1 MTKLEISIYTTDFV
15 WMGLIE
21 DIKSLVLRT
30 SWHEI
35 VNSELVVNRYAQGV
49 EELQLGRVLV
59 INNNREKAVII
70 EDMETSLNDEN
81 WTFTLIPLKAL
92 MNYRIANPTD
102 SATFTQQRQANVMMN
117 LVKSNVVDN
126 VRDTKRLFLGADG
139 TTNRFAV
146 ASIKEY
152 GDLID
157 FKVDWETGY
166 LGDMLVE
173 IAKMNEDTSYPI
185 GWNVYI
191 HSGWALFYMSCYVAT
206 NRTVNQATNPPVIF
220 SEEFGNL
227 KNATY
232 NHSIKEWRNAAYMS
246 YNNGTADLNFLVNKY
261 KDGTP
266 SSFNRKEIVLD
277 SSKKTQ
283 QEVINAGKA
292 ELNKRP
298 KIKSFSAEII
308 NNPNTI
314 STYNVDWFLGDV
326 VTVQSAALLKDQLIS
341 VDAQITEIEETY
353 DQGEYSLNV
362 TFGEGQLNFIQMIKN
377 KIKEK

>member
-1 MTKLEISIYTTDFV
+1 MTKLQINIYTTDFV
-15 WMGLIE
+15 WMGIIE
-21 DIKSLVLRT
+21 DVKSLVLRT

-59 INNNREKAVII
+59 INNDREKAVII

-81 WTFTLIPLKAL
+81 WTFTLIPCKAL

-102 SATFTQQRQANVMMN
+102 SATYTQKRQANVMMN
-117 LVKSNVVDN
+117 LVKSNVIDN
-126 VRDTKRLFLGADG
+126 TRDTKRNFLGAD
-139 TTNRFAV
+139 TITNRFAA

-157 FKVDWETGY
+157 FKVDWDTGY

-191 HSGWALFYMSCYVAT
+191 HSGWALFYLNTYLAT
-206 NRTVNQATNPPVIF
+206 NRTVNQAINPPVVF

-232 NHSIKEWRNAAYMS
+232 SHSIKEWRNAAYMS

-283 QEVINAGKA
+283 QEVINQGRA

-326 VTVQSAALLKDQLIS
+326 VTIQSAAILKNQLLS

>member
-1 MTKLEISIYTTDFV
+1 M
-15 WMGLIE
+15 
-21 DIKSLVLRT
+21 
-30 SWHEI
+30 
-35 VNSELVVNRYAQGV
+35 EL
-49 EELQLGRVLV
+49 
-59 INNNREKAVII
+59 
-70 EDMETSLNDEN
+70 
-81 WTFTLIPLKAL
+81 
-92 MNYRIANPTD
+92 
-102 SATFTQQRQANVMMN
+102 
-117 LVKSNVVDN
+117 
-126 VRDTKRLFLGADG
+126 
-139 TTNRFAV
+139 TNRLATS
-146 ASIKEY
+146 SIKEF

-157 FKVDWETGY
+157 YKVDWDTGY
-166 LGDMLVE
+166 IGDMLVD

-185 GWNVYI
+185 GWNIYI
-191 HSGWALFYMSCYVAT
+191 HSAWQLFYMNTYLAT
-206 NRTVNQATNPPVIF
+206 NRTVNQIINPPVIF

-232 NHSIKEWRNAAYMS
+232 NHSIKEWRNAAYMN

-283 QEVINAGKA
+283 QEVINEGKG

-308 NNPNTI
+308 NTANTM
-314 STYNVDWFLGDV
+314 STYLIDWFLGDI
-326 VTVQSAALLKDQLIS
+326 VTIQSAALIPNQLIS
-341 VDAQITEIEETY
+341 VDAQITETEETY

-362 TFGEGQLNFIQMIKN
+362 IFGEGQLNFIQMIKN

>member
-1 MTKLEISIYTTDFV
+1 MTKLQINIYTTDFV
-15 WMGLIE
+15 WMGIVE
-21 DIKSLVLRT
+21 DVKSLVLRS

-35 VNSELVVNRYAQGV
+35 INSELTVNRYAQGV

-59 INNNREKAVII
+59 INNDREKAVII
-70 EDMETSLNDEN
+70 EDMNTSLNDEF
-81 WTFTLIPLKAL
+81 WTFTLIPCKAL

-102 SATFTQQRQANVMMN
+102 SATYTQKRQANVMMN
-117 LVKSNVVDN
+117 LVKDN
-126 VRDTKRLFLGADG
+126 IVENTRDTKRKFLGADG
-139 TTNRFAV
+139 ITNRLAIS
-146 ASIKEY
+146 SIKEF

-157 FKVDWETGY
+157 YKVDWDTGY
-166 LGDMLVE
+166 IGDMLVD

-185 GWNVYI
+185 GWNIYI
-191 HSGWALFYMSCYVAT
+191 HSAWQLFYMNTYLAT
-206 NRTVNQATNPPVIF
+206 NRTVNQIINPPVIF

-232 NHSIKEWRNAAYMS
+232 NHSIKEWRNAAYMN

-283 QEVINAGKA
+283 QEVINEGKG

-308 NNPNTI
+308 NTANTM
-314 STYNVDWFLGDV
+314 STYLIDWFLGDI
-326 VTVQSAALLKDQLIS
+326 VTIQSAALIPNQLIS
-341 VDAQITEIEETY
+341 VDAQITETEETY
-353 DQGEYSLNV
+353 DNGEYSLNV
-362 TFGEGQLNFIQMIKN
+362 IFGEGQLNFIQMIKN

>member
-246 YNNGTADLNFLVNKY
+246 YNNGTTDLNFLVNKY

>member
-1 MTKLEISIYTTDFV
+1 MTKLRINIYTTDFV
-15 WMGLIE
+15 WMGIVE
-21 DIKSLVLRT
+21 DVKSLVLRS

-35 VNSELVVNRYAQGV
+35 VNSELTVNRYAQGV

-59 INNNREKAVII
+59 INNDREKAVII
-70 EDMETSLNDEN
+70 EDMSTSLNDEF
-81 WTFTLIPLKAL
+81 WTFTLIPCKAL

-102 SATFTQQRQANVMMN
+102 SADYTQKRQANVMMN
-117 LVKSNVVDN
+117 LVKDN
-126 VRDTKRLFLGADG
+126 IVENTRDTKRKFLGSDEL
-139 TTNRFAV
+139 TNRMAV
-146 ASIKEY
+146 SSIKEY

-157 FKVDWETGY
+157 FKVDWDTGY
-166 LGDMLVE
+166 IGDMLVE

-191 HSGWALFYMSCYVAT
+191 HSAWQLFYMNTYLAV
-206 NRTVNQATNPPVIF
+206 NRTVNQIINPPVIF

-232 NHSIKEWRNAAYMS
+232 NHSIKEWRNAAYMN

-283 QEVINAGKA
+283 QEVINEGKG

-308 NNPNTI
+308 NNANTM
-314 STYNVDWFLGDV
+314 STYLIDWFLGDI
-326 VTVQSAALLKDQLIS
+326 VTIQSAALIPNQLIS

-362 TFGEGQLNFIQMIKN
+362 IFGEGQLNFIQMIKN
-377 KIKEK
+377 KIREK

>member
-1 MTKLEISIYTTDFV
+1 LTKLQINIYTTDFV
-15 WMGLIE
+15 WTGIIE
-21 DIKSLVLRT
+21 DVQSLVLRT

-59 INNNREKAVII
+59 INNDREKAVII

-81 WTFTLIPLKAL
+81 WTFTLIPCKAL

-102 SATFTQQRQANVMMN
+102 SADFTQKRQANVMMN

-126 VRDTKRLFLGADG
+126 VRDTKRNFLGVDG
-139 TTNRFAV
+139 ITNRLAV
-146 ASIKEY
+146 ASVKEY

-157 FKVDWETGY
+157 FKVDWDTGY

-173 IAKMNEDTSYPI
+173 IAKMNEDASYPI

-191 HSGWALFYMSCYVAT
+191 HSGWALFYLNTYLAT
-206 NRTVNQATNPPVIF
+206 NRTVNQVINPPVVF

-232 NHSIKEWRNAAYMS
+232 SHSIKEWRNAAYMN

-283 QEVINAGKA
+283 QQTINVGKA

-326 VTVQSAALLKDQLIS
+326 VTIQSAAILKNQLLS

>member
-1 MTKLEISIYTTDFV
+1 MPKLQINIYTTDFV
-15 WMGLIE
+15 WMGMVE
-21 DIKSLVLRT
+21 DVKSLVLRT

-35 VNSELVVNRYAQGV
+35 VNSELVVNRKAQGV

-59 INNNREKAVII
+59 INNDREKAVII
-70 EDMETSLNDEN
+70 EDMTTSLDGEN
-81 WTFTLIPLKAL
+81 WSYTLIPCKAL
-92 MNYRIANPTD
+92 LNYRIVNPTD
-102 SATFTQQRQANVMMN
+102 SAIFTQQRQANVMMN

-126 VRDTKRLFLGADG
+126 TRDTKRVFYGVDG
-139 TTNRFAV
+139 TTNRLAV

-157 FKVDWETGY
+157 FTATWDTGY
-166 LGDMLVE
+166 LGDLLVT
-173 IAKMNEDTSYPI
+173 IAKMNEDINYPI

-191 HSGWALFYMSCYVAT
+191 HSAWQLFYMNTYKAN
-206 NRTVNQATNPPVIF
+206 NRSVNQVINPPVIF

-232 NHSIKEWRNAAYMS
+232 TNSIKEWRNAVYMA
-246 YNNGTADLNFLVNKY
+246 YNNGTSDLNFLVNKY

-266 SSFNRKEIVLD
+266 SGFNRKEISLD

-283 QEVINAGKA
+283 PQVINEGKA

-298 KIKSFSAEII
+298 KIKTFSAEII
-308 NNPNTI
+308 NNTNTM
-314 STYNVDWFLGDV
+314 STYLIDWFLGDV
-326 VTVQSAALLKDQLIS
+326 VTIQSAYLLKDQLIS
-341 VDAQITEIEETY
+341 LDAQITEIEETY
-353 DQGEYSLNV
+353 EQGEYSLNV
-362 TFGEGQLNFIQMIKN
+362 TFGEGQLNFLQMIKN